1 MLHMLISTHDKT
13 QLSHVDLHI
22 AHGSLEEG
30 IRSSSMGLAASAASI
45 LTTPQVDVDS
55 ATEQSSGMK
64 ASPPSVVRFGSRLV
78 RFSALDCFSIS
89 LY

>member
-1 MLHMLISTHDKT
+1 MLRMFISTYDET
-13 QLSHVDLHI
+13 RLSCVDLHI

-30 IRSSSMGLAASAASI
+30 IRSSSMGLAISAASI

-55 ATEQSSGMK
+55 ATEQSSGIK
-64 ASPPSVVRFGSRLV
+64 ASPLSVVSFGSRLV